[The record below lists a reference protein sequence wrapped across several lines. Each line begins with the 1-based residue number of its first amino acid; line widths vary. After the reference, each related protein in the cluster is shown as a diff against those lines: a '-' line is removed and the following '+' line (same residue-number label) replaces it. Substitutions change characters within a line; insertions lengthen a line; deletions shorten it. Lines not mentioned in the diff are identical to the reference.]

1 MTATMKRREFITLL
15 GGAAAA
21 WPLVSRAQ
29 VSRKRPLIGRLSS
42 GSKNVPPVAKY
53 IDRFLAGMRELGYVE
68 GRDFDMTYAMADF
81 HADRLPQVTAQ
92 LVKLAP
98 DVILAGGTLEAVAAR
113 KATATIPIVVGAL
126 ADPVA
131 LGFATSEARP
141 TGNVTGITPYVKGL
155 PAKQLE
161 LAREVVPGATRIGL
175 IDDVTDPKAHPQQQ
189 EIEAAGRTLDIEIV
203 PAEVRTAADIDA
215 AYQALASAGVQ
226 AVVVEQ
232 SNMLLFARQPIAEAA
247 ATKRLPTV
255 YGYREHVEAGGLI
268 SYGINLDWCQ
278 HRAAYYVDK
287 ILKGVKP
294 SDLPIEFPTHL
305 ELVINLKTAKAL
317 GLQISPMLLT
327 RADEVIE

>member
-1 MTATMKRREFITLL
+1 MF
-15 GGAAAA
+15 
-21 WPLVSRAQ
+21 
-29 VSRKRPLIGRLSS
+29 
-42 GSKNVPPVAKY
+42 PPVAKY

-113 KATATIPIVVGAL
+113 NATATIPIVVGAL

-317 GLQISPMLLT
+317 GLQISPMLLA
-327 RADEVIE
+327 RADEVVE

>member
-1 MTATMKRREFITLL
+1 VNANIRRRDFIALL
-15 GGAAAA
+15 GGAAA
-21 WPLVSRAQ
+21 WPLAARAQ

-53 IDRFLAGMRELGYVE
+53 IDLFLAGMRELGYVE
-68 GRDFDMTYAMADF
+68 GRDFDMTYAVADF
-81 HADRLPQVTAQ
+81 HADRLPQVTAE

-98 DVILAGGTLEAVAAR
+98 DVILAGATLEAVAAR

-131 LGFATSEARP
+131 LGFATSDARP

-175 IDDVTDPKAHPQQQ
+175 IDDVTDPKAHPQRQ

-255 YGYREHVEAGGLI
+255 YGYREHAEAGGLI
-268 SYGINLDWCQ
+268 SYGINLGWCQ
-278 HRAAYYVDK
+278 HRTAYYVDK
-287 ILKGVKP
+287 ILKGAKP

-317 GLQISPMLLT
+317 GLQISPMLLA

>member
-1 MTATMKRREFITLL
+1 MRRRQFIKLL

-21 WPLVSRAQ
+21 WPLAASGQQ
-29 VSRKRPLIGRLSS
+29 VSRKRPLIGRLST
-42 GSKNVPPVAKY
+42 GSKDVPPVAKY

-68 GRDFDMTYAMADF
+68 GWDFDMTYAMADF
-81 HADRLPQVTAQ
+81 HADRLPQVTAD

-113 KATATIPIVVGAL
+113 KATATIPIVVAAL

-131 LGFATSEARP
+131 LGFATSDARP

-175 IDDVTDPKAHPQQQ
+175 IDDVTDPKAHPQRQ
-189 EIEAAGRTLDIEIV
+189 EIEAAGRTLEIEVV
-203 PAEVRTAADIDA
+203 PAEMRTAADVDA
-215 AYQALASAGVQ
+215 AYQALASAGVR

-247 ATKRLPTV
+247 ASKRLPTV
-255 YGYREHVEAGGLI
+255 YGYREHVDVGGLI
-268 SYGINLDWCQ
+268 SYGADLNWCA
-278 HRAAYYVDK
+278 HRTAYYVDR
-287 ILKGVKP
+287 ILKGAKP
-294 SDLPIEFPTHL
+294 SDLPIEFPTNI

-317 GLQISPMLLT
+317 GLTVPSSLLV
-327 RADEVIE
+327 RAEEVIE